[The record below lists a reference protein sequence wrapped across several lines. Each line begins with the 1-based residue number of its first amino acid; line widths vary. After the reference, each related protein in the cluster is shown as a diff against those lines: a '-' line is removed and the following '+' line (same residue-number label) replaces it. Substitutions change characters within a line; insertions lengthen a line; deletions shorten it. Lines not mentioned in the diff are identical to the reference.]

1 MSIAALLVPR
11 SRPLPSFSRA
21 SLEGMLRRAP
31 PPAWR
36 VNNLVAQ
43 PTLHPLSVTRTKPDR
58 RRVVAYTDAGAQ
70 APPRLRG
77 LNWGWGKHISES
89 ARLELPL
96 HLRNTRCPFAN
107 EKPRFAPGRTARA
120 QAVARARAV
129 HPRYQLP
136 RQPTGSRLH
145 TMRHCASRCI
155 GPFLHLMQM
164 HSTALALQC
173 TMQMMQVGSNA
184 SRCKMQNNASLV
196 ASQCGIVAYRGKY
209 EQPALFF
216 CYSIS

>member
-1 MSIAALLVPR
+1 MPRPRYAAGAIASFRCQRGASWRNLHARFVRRAFPIYLSAEELNLVWQFASAALV
-11 SRPLPSFSRA
+11 
-21 SLEGMLRRAP
+21 G
-31 PPAWR
+31 
-36 VNNLVAQ
+36 
-43 PTLHPLSVTRTKPDR
+43 
-58 RRVVAYTDAGAQ
+58 
-70 APPRLRG
+70 
-77 LNWGWGKHISES
+77 
-89 ARLELPL
+89 
-96 HLRNTRCPFAN
+96 
-107 EKPRFAPGRTARA
+107 APGFRLACCVRFLCSSWM
-120 QAVARARAV
+120 
-129 HPRYQLP
+129 P
-136 RQPTGSRLH
+136 RLH